1 MKQFL
6 LFCITGFIAT
16 LQAYAQNVTVSGY
29 VLSHDN
35 RGVFGAVISI
45 NNQPKTV
52 TDATGRFAFNLTSE
66 NKVSLRVSC
75 LGYTTYTQN
84 VTATGNQT
92 LQIKLTESQIDLSE
106 ISVSAQ
112 SQNTISGIDKVLR
125 PVNNAQELLQ
135 LIPGLFV
142 AQHAGGGKAEQIF
155 IRGFDVDHGTDFNI
169 TVDGMP
175 VNMVSHAHGQGY
187 ADFHFVIPEAI
198 SQLQVYKGPYNARFG
213 DFSTAGTGAFFTHQ
227 ALDKNLVK
235 LEAGMFDTYRALGMF
250 KLIDKEQ
257 PKLNAHQDAYI
268 ATEYVFTNAYFDA
281 PQKFN
286 RFNIFGKYSG
296 QLTKATSMQ
305 FSGSTFYADWDAS
318 GQVPQRAVDQGI
330 ITRFGSIDP
339 TEGGTTNR
347 SNANLIFTTQTQN
360 GTFRNQ
366 LYYVNYFF
374 NLYSNFTFFLED
386 TINGDEIQQTDR
398 RNIFGYL
405 GTYSNEI
412 KFGNQLVQQNIGIG
426 IRNDIT
432 RIALKNSLKRE
443 LVDTITSGKVFQQNA
458 SAYYDATVTLNK
470 LTVNAGLR
478 LDVFNFNYDDDVD
491 VMKSGD
497 EIIARVSPKLNFNY
511 QLNNKTNFYLNTGVG
526 FHSNDARSVVLQ
538 HTENSVPRAFGIDIG
553 SELKPLPNLLLH
565 IALWGLYSES
575 ELVFVGDAGTIETG
589 TSTQRLGI
597 DFSLRYQLT
606 KKLFADFDLNLC
618 RPRLQNTPSGE
629 DYVPLAPTLTS
640 IGGLT
645 YTTPKGFSG
654 SLRYKHIN
662 SRPAN
667 EDNSVEA
674 KGYLIFDAVA
684 NYKFNKTLTV
694 GLSAEN
700 LLNSEWNQAQ
710 FDTESRLK
718 GEAQP
723 VSELHFT
730 PGTPFFIKA
739 ILSVNF

>member
-235 LEAGMFDTYRALGMF
+235 L
-250 KLIDKEQ
+250 
-257 PKLNAHQDAYI
+257 
-268 ATEYVFTNAYFDA
+268 
-281 PQKFN
+281 
-286 RFNIFGKYSG
+286 
-296 QLTKATSMQ
+296 
-305 FSGSTFYADWDAS
+305 
-318 GQVPQRAVDQGI
+318 
-330 ITRFGSIDP
+330 
-339 TEGGTTNR
+339 
-347 SNANLIFTTQTQN
+347 
-360 GTFRNQ
+360 
-366 LYYVNYFF
+366 
-374 NLYSNFTFFLED
+374 
-386 TINGDEIQQTDR
+386 
-398 RNIFGYL
+398 
-405 GTYSNEI
+405 
-412 KFGNQLVQQNIGIG
+412 
-426 IRNDIT
+426 
-432 RIALKNSLKRE
+432 
-443 LVDTITSGKVFQQNA
+443 
-458 SAYYDATVTLNK
+458 
-470 LTVNAGLR
+470 
-478 LDVFNFNYDDDVD
+478 
-491 VMKSGD
+491 
-497 EIIARVSPKLNFNY
+497 
-511 QLNNKTNFYLNTGVG
+511 
-526 FHSNDARSVVLQ
+526 
-538 HTENSVPRAFGIDIG
+538 
-553 SELKPLPNLLLH
+553 
-565 IALWGLYSES
+565 
-575 ELVFVGDAGTIETG
+575 
-589 TSTQRLGI
+589 
-597 DFSLRYQLT
+597 
-606 KKLFADFDLNLC
+606 
-618 RPRLQNTPSGE
+618 
-629 DYVPLAPTLTS
+629 
-640 IGGLT
+640 
-645 YTTPKGFSG
+645 
-654 SLRYKHIN
+654 
-662 SRPAN
+662 
-667 EDNSVEA
+667 
-674 KGYLIFDAVA
+674 
-684 NYKFNKTLTV
+684 
-694 GLSAEN
+694 
-700 LLNSEWNQAQ
+700 
-710 FDTESRLK
+710 
-718 GEAQP
+718 
-723 VSELHFT
+723 
-730 PGTPFFIKA
+730 
-739 ILSVNF
+739 